1 MKKSFV
7 SLMSIAFLGLTLGV
21 VNGGKAITTY
31 AASKE
36 VLMSNIPVST
46 FASGN
51 NTTVSYSNDGVRM
64 LIQGADTSGSADA
77 WRNYALIPNTSS
89 STTFSLANNDK
100 DFVPTP

>member
-1 MKKSFV
+1 
-7 SLMSIAFLGLTLGV
+7 MSIPFLGLTLGV

-64 LIQGADTSGSADA
+64 LI
-77 WRNYALIPNTSS
+77 
-89 STTFSLANNDK
+89 
-100 DFVPTP
+100 